1 MINKVILVGRLGK
14 DPEIRSTPNGTSVAK
29 FTVATDEKFTDRN
42 GEKQERTEWHN
53 ITAWGKLGEICG
65 QYLRKGKL
73 VYIEGSIRTD
83 SWDDKET
90 GQKKYR
96 TEVVANTM
104 KMLDRRG
111 DEGGGGAGGG
121 ERGGYAP
128 ARTSGTSSGKSAP
141 ATDVMEDDEDV
152 PF

>member
-111 DEGGGGAGGG
+111 DEGGGGGGG

-141 ATDVMEDDEDV
+141 AEVMEDDEDV

>member
-1 MINKVILVGRLGK
+1 MVNKVILIGRLGK
-14 DPEIRSTPNGTSVAK
+14 DPEIRSTAGGQ
-29 FTVATDEKFTDRN
+29 TVCRFSLATDEKFTDRN

-53 ITAWGKLGEICG
+53 IVVWGKLAEICG

-90 GQKKYR
+90 GQKKYK
-96 TEVVANTM
+96 TDIVAQNM
-104 KMLDRRG
+104 KMLDRKG
-111 DEGGGGAGGG
+111 DDEGGSYAGSGNYAASRKGGAA
-121 ERGGYAP
+121 AP
-128 ARTSGTSSGKSAP
+128 P
-141 ATDVMEDDEDV
+141 AEIEDDDEV